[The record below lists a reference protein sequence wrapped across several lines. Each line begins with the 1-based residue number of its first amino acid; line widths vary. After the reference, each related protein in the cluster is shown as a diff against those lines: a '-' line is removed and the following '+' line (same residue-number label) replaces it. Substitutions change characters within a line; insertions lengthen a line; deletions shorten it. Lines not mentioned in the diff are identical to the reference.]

1 LTFIDA
7 ANLMQS
13 PSAHSR
19 LLRHLVRPA
28 RGGAAG
34 VVLVF
39 SLLFFIA
46 AKAGLIGIPLAVV
59 LTSWFFKYA
68 YILMDHTARGFD
80 DPPTL
85 DINMLNPFDEQR
97 PLAQLLI
104 LALIYIAVKFTATY
118 VGVIPAV
125 IVALASGFCLPA
137 SIAVLGLESN
147 LLRAAYPVA
156 WIHMIRGL
164 GLLYVLI
171 LVVIAAYAIGL
182 SALGRIDLWFPIEAA
197 VGMFAVLSIFSFL
210 GGAIYERRHELGV
223 ETWVSPE
230 RREDLE
236 KKDELRRSDNLVMEA
251 YGLMRADSHTQ
262 SWQKLTDWL
271 ASRGNSTEDYRWL
284 SERLQSW
291 DDARYIT
298 RLTEERLDRLLT
310 LKRSGEALDVVAQR
324 LVVDPGFRPKSAA
337 HTWAIAQIAA
347 RGGGKPGVARI
358 LLADFA
364 ARFPGDPH
372 VAAAGTLAKQLGAPA
387 P

>member
-1 LTFIDA
+1 
-7 ANLMQS
+7 MQS
-13 PSAHSR
+13 PSVHSR
-19 LLRHLVRPA
+19 LFRHLARPA

-34 VVLVF
+34 VVIVF
-39 SLLFFIA
+39 ALLFFIA
-46 AKAGLIGIPLAVV
+46 AKAGIAGIPLAII

-68 YILMDHTARGFD
+68 YILLDHIARGFD
-80 DPPTL
+80 EPPTL
-85 DINMLNPFDEQR
+85 DIKMLNPFDEQR
-97 PLAQLLI
+97 PIAQVLI
-104 LALIYIAVKFTATY
+104 LALIYLVVKFTSSY
-118 VGVIPAV
+118 LGVVPGIA
-125 IVALASGFCLPA
+125 VALVLLFCLPA
-137 SIAVLGLESN
+137 SIAVLGLEGN

-171 LVVIAAYAIGL
+171 LLIIAAYGIALSLIGKL
-182 SALGRIDLWFPIEAA
+182 DLWFPIEAA
-197 VGMFAVLSIFSFL
+197 LGMFAVLSIFSFL

-230 RREDLE
+230 RTADLE

-251 YGLMRADSHTQ
+251 YGLMRVNSHTQ
-262 SWQKLTDWL
+262 CWQMLTDWL

-284 SERLQSW
+284 CERVQSW

-298 RLTEERLDRLLT
+298 RLTEERLDRLLL

-324 LVVDPGFRPKSAA
+324 LKVDPGFRPKSAGD
-337 HTWAIAQIAA
+337 TLAIAQLAA
-347 RGGGKPGVARI
+347 RGGGKPAVARS

-364 ARFPGDPH
+364 ARFPGDPR
-372 VAAAGTLAKQLGAPA
+372 VAAAAALAQRLGALA